1 MIQLWI
7 NNSPYQSA
15 FSLEDSAHLIIINT
29 LPKKKEQYKNQT
41 GSLSK
46 SYKAYSSYDPKVS
59 SKSLIQK
66 FCSRDHSPDKPT
78 QQF

>member
-29 LPKKKEQYKNQT
+29 LPKKKKNSIRIKLAHYPNHT
-41 GSLSK
+41 KPTVLM
-46 SYKAYSSYDPKVS
+46 
-59 SKSLIQK
+59 IQK
-66 FCSRDHSPDKPT
+66 FLAKA
-78 QQF
+78 